1 MLGLSTST
9 IQRLCRNGV
18 LPTLPGIRVIRIPAT
33 ALENYTDYNSN
44 GAGSEFA
51 NPEGSRKCLKAQ
63 ERREK
68 VSEREAIA
76 SITGCPTP
84 TQAVKE
90 LKGLLGLPVR
100 GKLPIS

>member
-63 ERREK
+63 K
-68 VSEREAIA
+68 VKEMVSTRGKEAGT
-76 SITGCPTP
+76 TGCPTP
-84 TQAVKE
+84 TQAVTE
-90 LKGLLGLPVR
+90 FRSRLGLV
-100 GKLPIS
+100 